1 MPLTDHDEVIH
12 DAYQT
17 EQFQSDEGS
26 ALQHS
31 ELGLPR
37 VRGKDG
43 RPR

>member
-1 MPLTDHDEVIH
+1 MLLTDHGEVIH
-12 DAYQT
+12 VYQT
-17 EQFQSDEGS
+17 EQFHSHEGR

-31 ELGLPR
+31 ELDLPR